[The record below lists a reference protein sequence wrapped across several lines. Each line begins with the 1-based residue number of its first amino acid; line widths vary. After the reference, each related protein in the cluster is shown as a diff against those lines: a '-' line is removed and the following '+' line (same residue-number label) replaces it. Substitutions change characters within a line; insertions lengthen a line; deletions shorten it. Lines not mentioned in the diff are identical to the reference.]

1 VFSVG
6 SSRPGRPKS
15 GDFSRDFTDLIRP
28 LRLCGLDGKEPTV
41 MPTHATC
48 FGAFGPFD
56 GDFDPFEDDESVG
69 VLIPLE

>member
-1 VFSVG
+1 
-6 SSRPGRPKS
+6 
-15 GDFSRDFTDLIRP
+15 
-28 LRLCGLDGKEPTV
+28 

-48 FGAFGPFD
+48 SGAFGPFD